1 MQAVTGFMQTTLETR
16 AEADDGPDGF
26 QVLIHGVSLIDLL
39 QMFHLGRRSVTL
51 KLPDGKLHI
60 RDGEVIHAEYGDAT
74 GEPAVRKILEL
85 RGGEL
90 ETDSLISTPV
100 SVRRPLASVLLDALV
115 SLDEQQQGLSTA
127 DGEQAN
133 DTSTTPQTRLTQ
145 LDAVCGSVKDSVEG
159 ALCCVIVDLE
169 RSALLGS
176 ATTEPLPETADELLL
191 ETTLALFARGQLP
204 SLEAVLDD
212 EGAQTPTDTRELC
225 VVHGEHLYL
234 GRRLN
239 DNRVL
244 LVVANPTSAPTV
256 HLAQLRAALTRTP
269 VRSRDLP

>member
-1 MQAVTGFMQTTLETR
+1 MTGFMQTTLETR